1 MESNVA
7 GSIPV
12 GHPQRKSIMKNNLY
26 KITILRPGGNDQLLI
41 EGVIR
46 KEKRRKINDAMIKKF
61 PNVEQVSFY
70 NYDKENNTA
79 VLELAGGEFCGNAT
93 RSLAYLLLQGKKG
106 KLQIKVSGTTQS
118 LDAGV
123 RIPKTAYAQMPIN
136 QIQPLKQLSKNLF
149 QVNLQ
154 GIIHLIYTNQPK
166 VKTDEALKRFA
177 FKLLQKENLVYSVP
191 AAGVMFLKQY
201 KNYISLKPI
210 VWVRDIETLLFETAC
225 ASGTAAVG
233 IWKAFVTNNANK
245 TIDVLQPT
253 GKIIKACVKKNKKNS
268 FEVFIDGQIETIKE
282 TEVISL

>member
-1 MESNVA
+1 
-7 GSIPV
+7 
-12 GHPQRKSIMKNNLY
+12 MKNNLY
-26 KITILRPGGNDQLLI
+26 KITILGPGGNDQLLI

-136 QIQPLKQLSKNLF
+136 QLQPIKQLSKNLF
-149 QVNLQ
+149 QINLQ
-154 GIIHLIYTNQPK
+154 GIIHLISTNQPE

-177 FKLLQKENLVYSVP
+177 FNLLQKENLVYSVP

-233 IWKAFVTNNANK
+233 IWKAFVTNNAK
-245 TIDVLQPT
+245 ETIDVLQPT
-253 GKIIKACVKKNKKNS
+253 GKIIKVCVKKNKKNS
-268 FEVFIDGQIETIKE
+268 FDVFIDGQIEMIKE